1 MSQIK
6 DSSILISGGGSGI
19 GKGVAIYLASQ
30 GAKVTICGRRQ
41 EKLKA
46 VSDQIGSNCVFAQA
60 DITSKEG
67 RLKAISAALEH
78 GKGLDALLNI
88 AGNMYRKN
96 LEDLEEDKLIEIF
109 HSNVIAGMMLS
120 KESIQYLRES
130 SGSIVFVSSVH
141 TRRAFTGASPYA
153 ASKGALET
161 LTKVLASE
169 LGPSGVRVNCIVPG
183 AVPGEIN
190 QRAGLFSDKEAKIR
204 LEKLIPE
211 HRLGRIG
218 TPKEIAKA
226 IEYLITADWTTGAIL
241 DVDGG
246 LGLGAIQD

>member
-6 DSSILISGGGSGI
+6 ESSILISGGGSGI
-19 GKGVAIYLASQ
+19 GRGGAIYFASQ

-46 VSDQIGSNCVFAQA
+46 VSNQIGTNCVFVQA

-67 RLKAISAALEH
+67 RLKAISTALEH

-120 KESIQYLRES
+120 KESIQYLKES

-218 TPKEIAKA
+218 TAEEIAKA

-246 LGLGAIQD
+246 LGLGAIKD

>member
-46 VSDQIGSNCVFAQA
+46 VSYQIGSNCVFAQA

-96 LEDLEEDKLIEIF
+96 VEDLEEDKLIEIF

-183 AVPGEIN
+183 WIITERQKKLWLTDEIKKT
-190 QRAGLFSDKEAKIR
+190 Q
-204 LEKLIPE
+204 LERQCIKRMLIPE
-211 HRLGRIG
+211 DIS
-218 TPKEIAKA
+218 KA
-226 IEYLITADWTTGAIL
+226 VLFFASEQSSGCTAQNYVI
-241 DVDGG
+241 DGG
-246 LGLGAIQD
+246 IVN

>member
-19 GKGVAIYLASQ
+19 GKGAAIYLASQ

-78 GKGLDALLNI
+78 GKGLDSLLNI

-120 KESIQYLRES
+120 KESTQYLRES
-130 SGSIVFVSSVH
+130 KGSIIFVSSVH
-141 TRRAFTGASPYA
+141 TRRAFIGASPYA
-153 ASKGALET
+153 ASKGALEA

-169 LGPSGVRVNCIVPG
+169 LGPSGVRVNCVVPG

-218 TPKEIAKA
+218 TAEEIAKA

-246 LGLGAIQD
+246 LGLGAISD